1 MEIKITE
8 FVEKYLLT
16 GHASDFSCSQFERGD
31 YAGKGSYQHAVETTE
46 DFSVVTAENRPQLE
60 KFFKSFGAW
69 DIEEIQAWS
78 DAELNGVC
86 LQLIASDYKEFH
98 SSTVCEGNGYYC
110 DASQSVDGEY
120 YYTFSE

>member
-46 DFSVVTAENRPQLE
+46 DFSVVTAETRPQLE
-60 KFFKSFGAW
+60 KFFKGFGCW
-69 DIEEIQAWS
+69 DISEIQSWS
-78 DAELNGVC
+78 DSELNGVC
-86 LQLIASDYKEFH
+86 LQLIASDYKEWDRNPD
-98 SSTVCEGNGYYC
+98 TMNGYYC